1 MTDQLEPYRK
11 MVRSMRFTPLHRP
24 IDRFYQGI
32 EFASESL
39 DRLTISESKK
49 QNIHLDSKPQSS
61 IDPSEH
67 TARLIHEAVTKPT
80 VIPTTYSIP
89 ENPGD
94 RISKLSQTKAKSN
107 GIKPAVHL
115 PPATPTW
122 NQIAIPEPAKALP
135 PEPPTAEAADG
146 VSILEADAPQQE
158 TPVAETLTQAV
169 ETGTWTEPETTSV
182 ESTEAVSPEARETAV
197 ENVAEVAPPP
207 VEVEAEVLK
216 AAGEPENLAAV
227 EETVGENLLDN
238 LLSEV
243 SEAEPEQAPVE
254 ETPTENLA
262 EVEEAPVEE
271 TQPEVEEAPVAETQP
286 EVEETP
292 AEAPLT
298 ESLTGVEEAPVEA
311 IPEISEASEPAT
323 EESATVNGRTLD
335 PDAIICPSCGSGDVR
350 KNGHQNGKQRYAC
363 KDCGRQ
369 FVETA
374 ALSPGDELPTTGK
387 PKEGSKG
394 FGRKMK
400 GKRKK

>member
-135 PEPPTAEAADG
+135 PEPPTTEAADG
-146 VSILEADAPQQE
+146 VSILEAEAPQQE

-182 ESTEAVSPEARETAV
+182 ESTAAVSPEARETAV

>member
-1 MTDQLEPYRK
+1 M
-11 MVRSMRFTPLHRP
+11 
-24 IDRFYQGI
+24 
-32 EFASESL
+32 
-39 DRLTISESKK
+39 
-49 QNIHLDSKPQSS
+49 
-61 IDPSEH
+61 
-67 TARLIHEAVTKPT
+67 TKPT

-94 RISKLSQTKAKSN
+94 RISKLSQTQAKSN

-135 PEPPTAEAADG
+135 PEPPTSEAADG

-158 TPVAETLTQAV
+158 TPVAEILTQAV

-207 VEVEAEVLK
+207 VEVETEVLK
-216 AAGEPENLAAV
+216 AAGEPENLVAV

-271 TQPEVEEAPVAETQP
+271 TQLEVEETPVAETQPEVEEAPVAETQL

-292 AEAPLT
+292 VAETQPEVEEAPVEAPLT

-311 IPEISEASEPAT
+311 VPEISEAAEISEDSEPAT

-387 PKEGSKG
+387 SNVGSKG